1 MCRGTPPGCPLA
13 ESGSQIKIGRNMNP
27 IEVTVEE
34 GIATVCIN
42 RPERKNALSVAAT
55 NGLTEAWERVEA
67 DNAIRVA
74 ILTSADCGVFSAG
87 LDLKE
92 ATQIARDEGVDI
104 LTKMRDPF
112 HETMRACKKP
122 IIAAMTGSLMAGGMM
137 LTLNC
142 DLRVGLKG
150 TKVGITEVKIGRGS
164 PWASP
169 ALSMLPQPVLMEIV
183 LTGDLFPIE
192 RLHEYGFTNYIED
205 TPDAVRA
212 RARDLATRIAKGAP
226 LSVIAAKASVRAT
239 MDLGCAGGLEEGKR
253 LHEVVYASNDAIE
266 GPKAFAEKREP
277 VWTGT

>member
-1 MCRGTPPGCPLA
+1 MEP
-13 ESGSQIKIGRNMNP
+13 NP
-27 IEVTVEE
+27 IQVSVDG

-42 RPERKNALSVAAT
+42 RPQRKNALSIAAA
-55 NGLTEAWERVEA
+55 NGLTDSWERIEA
-67 DNAIRVA
+67 DDTVRVA

-92 ATQIARDEGVDI
+92 AAEIARQEGVDI
-104 LTKMRDPF
+104 LSKMRDPF
-112 HETMRACKKP
+112 HETMRACRKP

-164 PWASP
+164 PWAAP
-169 ALSMLPQPVLMEIV
+169 ALSMLPQPILIEIV
-183 LTGDLFPIE
+183 LTGDLMPIE
-192 RLHEYGFTNYIED
+192 RLHDYGFTNYLED

-212 RARDLATRIAKGAP
+212 RARDLATRIARGAP

-253 LHEVVYASNDAIE
+253 LHEIVYASQDAVE
-266 GPKAFAEKREP
+266 GPRAFAERRAP
-277 VWTGT
+277 VWQGR